1 MRPLLLLALAA
12 LPLAACDGDNGLTDQ
27 PATEFITHRR
37 AWLPG
42 ERDSLIARIIAQR
55 ALSIPY
61 VGDVSDYAPSFFRTD
76 SMDEIL
82 PNPAF
87 SASAGYSPLG
97 PTFSLSGLRVPGAG
111 WTSSAID
118 VHIVNAQQGNDTFDW
133 LGVFWVNQGEPMWKG
148 FIIAATAGTT
158 FPATAVNTT
167 TFDVN
172 NAQLGVGAGEGRFST
187 STVWTANG
195 TGAPN
200 QFSVSSS
207 AGVGGTA
214 TITTGPFL
222 GGTQQSMNMTMNI
235 NNVGMTR
242 VIGSGAPATQTA
254 SLSGSITGTRFI
266 CLFPTPCTTNVPA
279 IQAAV
284 RAGAVPDAVMGQ
296 VPWYRVARLKESS
309 ER

>member
-1 MRPLLLLALAA
+1 MRRLALVAVLT
-12 LPLAACDGDNGLTDQ
+12 LPLAACDSGNSAMVPT
-27 PATEFITHRR
+27 TEFITQRR

-42 ERDSLIARIIAQR
+42 ERDSLIARIIVTR

-61 VGDVSDYAPSFFRTD
+61 VGDMSDYASSFYSLD
-76 SMDEIL
+76 SLDEVV

-87 SASAGYSPLG
+87 SVAAGLSPFG

-118 VHIVNAQQGNDTFDW
+118 VHVVNANQANDTFDR

-148 FIIAATAGTT
+148 FVIAATANTT
-158 FPATAVNTT
+158 FPATTVNTT
-167 TFDVN
+167 NFDLN
-172 NAQLGVGAGEGRFST
+172 NAKVGVGAGEGRFST
-187 STVWTANG
+187 ATVWTANG

-207 AGVGGTA
+207 AAVGGTA

-242 VIGSGAPATQTA
+242 VLGAGAPATQTA
-254 SLSGSITGTRFI
+254 SLSGNVTGTKFV
-266 CLFPTPCTTNVPA
+266 CLFPTPCTTNVPVIA
-279 IQAAV
+279 AAV
-284 RAGAVPDAVMGQ
+284 RHGLLPDSLRSQ
-296 VPWYRVARLKESS
+296 LPWTAARMSV
-309 ER
+309 RR